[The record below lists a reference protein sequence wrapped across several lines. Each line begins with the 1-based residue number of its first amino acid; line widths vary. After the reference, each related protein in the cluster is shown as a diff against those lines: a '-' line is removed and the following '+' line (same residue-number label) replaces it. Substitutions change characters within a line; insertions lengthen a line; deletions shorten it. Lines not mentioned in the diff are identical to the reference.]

1 MRYERTRKAVLAVA
15 LAFGLGNTKLA
26 GEITRRWYESGR
38 SASRARGHAK
48 EGEKPSPGAIQR
60 ELGIEEKTESPLG
73 EGR

>member
-1 MRYERTRKAVLAVA
+1 VLGAAVLAVA

-48 EGEKPSPGAIQR
+48 EGAARGTEPAAIQR
-60 ELGIEEKTESPLG
+60 ELGIEEAPVS
-73 EGR
+73 EGSERGS